1 MSGRTGLWG
10 NQLPVFR
17 LIALIRSVEVRE
29 QLRLGMHTPMRDA
42 TAEAYQI
49 AQSWKVSAS
58 QNAVPVY
65 VADNEEATNTT

>member
-29 QLRLGMHTPMRDA
+29 QLRLGMRDA